1 MTKRTRMVRGR
12 KGTPSN
18 INERPAKVKKP
29 VSRSICAALV
39 VLAVLPYLQT
49 LRYDFVNFDD
59 GTYVAENGLVQ
70 HGLNWSSLA
79 WAFTTMSAG
88 NWHPLTWLSHMLDCQ
103 LFGLKPGWHH
113 LVNALFHGANTV
125 LVFVILRA
133 MTGVCGAA
141 PWSP

>member
-1 MTKRTRMVRGR
+1 MTKSTRMVRGR
-12 KGTPSN
+12 KGTRSN
-18 INERPAKVKKP
+18 INERPAKVNKQ

-70 HGLNWSSLA
+70 HGLSWSSLA

-88 NWHPLTWLSHMLDCQ
+88 NW
-103 LFGLKPGWHH
+103 PGIGP
-113 LVNALFHGANTV
+113 VGPG
-125 LVFVILRA
+125 R
-133 MTGVCGAA
+133 GAA
-141 PWSP
+141 CAAAIKAVMFTTGPIVPSNV